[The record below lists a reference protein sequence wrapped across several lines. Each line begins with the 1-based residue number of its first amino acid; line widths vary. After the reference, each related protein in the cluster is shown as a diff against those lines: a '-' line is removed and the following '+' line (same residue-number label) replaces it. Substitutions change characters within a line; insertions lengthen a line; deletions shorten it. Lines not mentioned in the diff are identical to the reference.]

1 MPLFFNRAGPSM
13 AGKHYIIDPLRRIDV
28 DYIEDLIEEESY
40 FVLHAPR
47 QTGKTSC
54 LLALMDHLNAQ
65 GRYQAL
71 YVNIEPAQAAREDVD
86 MGIDTI
92 VELIAAAA
100 HFYLKDK
107 RLRHWLDTQRQ
118 KYRPT
123 GLLHACLLY
132 TSPSPR
138 D

>member
-13 AGKHYIIDPLRRIDV
+13 TGKHYIIDPLRRIDV
-28 DYIEDLIEEESY
+28 GYIEDLIEEESY

-71 YVNIEPAQAAREDVD
+71 YVLS
-86 MGIDTI
+86 
-92 VELIAAAA
+92 LI
-100 HFYLKDK
+100 HI
-107 RLRHWLDTQRQ
+107 
-118 KYRPT
+118 
-123 GLLHACLLY
+123 
-132 TSPSPR
+132 
-138 D
+138 

>member
-13 AGKHYIIDPLRRIDV
+13 TGKHYIIDPLRRIDV
-28 DYIEDLIEEESY
+28 GYIEDLIEEESY

-71 YVNIEPAQAAREDVD
+71 YVNIEPAQAAREDVGL
-86 MGIDTI
+86 GIDTV
-92 VELIAAAA
+92 VESIAESA

-107 RLRHWLDTQRQ
+107 SLQNWLGTTATNTEPPD
-118 KYRPT
+118 YY
-123 GLLHACLLY
+123 ALY
-132 TSPSPR
+132 
-138 D
+138 